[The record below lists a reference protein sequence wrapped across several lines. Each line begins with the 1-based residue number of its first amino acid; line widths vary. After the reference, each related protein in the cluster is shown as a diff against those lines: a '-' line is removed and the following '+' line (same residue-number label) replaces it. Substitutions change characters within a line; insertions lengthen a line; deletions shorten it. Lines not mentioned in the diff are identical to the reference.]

1 MKLSDEVRSTHGQ
14 DGAIVLHIREGQ
26 MFRLN
31 LVGSRILEL
40 LRSEQS
46 ESQIADVI
54 SREFSADHATVERD
68 VQEFLAHLR
77 THHLIE
83 VRTPETHAGS

>member
-14 DGAIVLHIREGQ
+14 DGAVVLHIREGQ

-40 LRSEQS
+40 LSSGLTEA
-46 ESQIADVI
+46 QIADQV
-54 SREFSADHATVERD
+54 SSEFSADRATVVRD
-68 VQEFLAHLR
+68 LEEFLTHLR
-77 THHLIE
+77 SHHLIE
-83 VRTPETHAGS
+83 LRQTEPHTAA

>member
-40 LRSEQS
+40 LRSEQT

-54 SREFSADHATVERD
+54 SREFSADHAAVERD

-77 THHLIE
+77 THRLIE
-83 VRTPETHAGS
+83 MRTPEPHAGS